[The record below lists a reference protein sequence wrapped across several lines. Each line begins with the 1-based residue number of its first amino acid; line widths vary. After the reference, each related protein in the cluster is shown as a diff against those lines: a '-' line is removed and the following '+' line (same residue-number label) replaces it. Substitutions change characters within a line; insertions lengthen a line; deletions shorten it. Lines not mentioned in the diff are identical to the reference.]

1 MTHKESAEARPRVA
15 RGAWG
20 IAFLLTLLARA
31 SLALADGGSGE
42 RPGLRPAAWV
52 VWGAATAMVVA
63 LTAVTV
69 RRRADAGWLGWSAG
83 AGSVF
88 TAWHLIRS

>member
-1 MTHKESAEARPRVA
+1 MTHKESAEACPRVS

-31 SLALADGGSGE
+31 FLALADGGGGE
-42 RPGLRPAAWV
+42 EPGLRAAAWV
-52 VWGAATAMVVA
+52 VWAVATAMVVA
-63 LTAVTV
+63 LAAVTV
-69 RRRADAGWLGWSAG
+69 RRRADADWLGWGAG

-88 TAWHLIRS
+88 TAWHLIRG